1 MIYKNPEENTGT
13 QSFGAVAPP
22 GLEWQEGKTAATI
35 SFVNEASLYLAGKPR
50 VSPIQMLERYVEKLK
65 SGKEQLTEW
74 LTVEE
79 FMNSESIKS
88 MG

>member
-1 MIYKNPEENTGT
+1 MNNTT
-13 QSFGAVAPP
+13 GAMPP
-22 GLEWQEGKTAATI
+22 SDSNWQIGKTAATI
-35 SFVNEASLYLAGKPR
+35 RFVQDAMAYMVDKPR

-74 LTVEE
+74 LTIEE
-79 FMNSESIKS
+79 YMNSEHVKS

>member
-1 MIYKNPEENTGT
+1 MAYM
-13 QSFGAVAPP
+13 VD
-22 GLEWQEGKTAATI
+22 
-35 SFVNEASLYLAGKPR
+35 KPR

-79 FMNSESIKS
+79 YMNSEHVRS